1 MTVERASEGLAQ
13 MRISADSPRTAA
25 SKPPTPVRLT
35 VADVASSL
43 PTKPCVDFVDARVND
58 APGPVRFVAF
68 RNHYASSV
76 TVKVKLATKVPVK
89 TPAGT
94 LQNAGESRWV
104 TALRDVRAMEDCHHE
119 DDAQALNA
127 LELPRVSPDGIAL
140 NGIVAIRVYA
150 SNPSPRWAT
159 ERVRV
164 KRLVAFRDGTERSVR
179 AAVLAA
185 SSSSSSSSTTR
196 RGAARAPSTP
206 EKEDSTTTSATSKDL
221 DDMDPEDGIALACKD
236 ARGAMRRA
244 FERRA
249 ASEGAS
255 ATREVGR
262 AVFGAAR
269 DDVVLVE

>member
-1 MTVERASEGLAQ
+1 

-104 TALRDVRAMEDCHHE
+104 TALRDVRAMENCHHE

-179 AAVLAA
+179 AAVLA
-185 SSSSSSSSTTR
+185 
-196 RGAARAPSTP
+196 AARAPSTP